1 MALKDRLRNN
11 LQYIVFSILLSAWFF
26 SLLAVYLPI
35 SGWGPR
41 TYPLA
46 VEDSVLALFL
56 VAAGLSSLSSLY
68 IGLSMLGGYSRIEG
82 MMHGVGQTQ
91 WSRSL
96 RSILNRLVISKMNSS
111 RIPKRL
117 ERYALMFFNYAF

>member
-11 LQYIVFSILLSAWFF
+11 LRYVVFSILLSVWFV

-35 SGWGPR
+35 SGRVPR

-46 VEDSVLALFL
+46 VEDSVLTLFL
-56 VAAGLSSLSSLY
+56 VAAGLSSLGSLH
-68 IGLSMLGGYSRIEG
+68 IGLSMLGAYSRIEA
-82 MMHGVGQTQ
+82 MMHAVRQTQ

-96 RSILNRLVISKMNSS
+96 RSVLNRLVISKTNSS

>member
-11 LQYIVFSILLSAWFF
+11 LQYVVFSILLSVWFV
-26 SLLAVYLPI
+26 SLLVVYLPI

-46 VEDSVLALFL
+46 VEDSVLTLFL

-68 IGLSMLGGYSRIEG
+68 IGLSMLGAYSRIEG

-96 RSILNRLVISKMNSS
+96 RSVLNRLVISKMNSS

>member
-1 MALKDRLRNN
+1 MALKDRLRKN
-11 LQYIVFSILLSAWFF
+11 LRYIVFSTLVSVWFV

-35 SGWGPR
+35 SGWVPR

-46 VEDSVLALFL
+46 VEDNLLTLFL
-56 VAAGLSSLSSLY
+56 VTAGLSSLSSLY
-68 IGLSMLGGYSRIEG
+68 MGLSMLGAYSRIEV
-82 MMHGVGQTQ
+82 MMHGVRQTQ
-91 WSRSL
+91 WSKSL
-96 RSILNRLVISKMNSS
+96 RSTLNRLVISKMTSS

>member
-1 MALKDRLRNN
+1 MALKNRLRNN
-11 LQYIVFSILLSAWFF
+11 LQYIVFSVLLSAWFV

-46 VEDSVLALFL
+46 VEDSVLTLFL
-56 VAAGLSSLSSLY
+56 VTAGLSSLSSLY
-68 IGLSMLGGYSRIEG
+68 IGLSMLGAHSRIEA
-82 MMHGVGQTQ
+82 MMHAVRQTQ
-91 WSRSL
+91 WARNL
-96 RSILNRLVISKMNSS
+96 RSVLNRLVISKMNSS

>member
-1 MALKDRLRNN
+1 MALKNRLRNN
-11 LQYIVFSILLSAWFF
+11 LQYIVFSVLLSAWFV

-46 VEDSVLALFL
+46 VEDSVLTLFL
-56 VAAGLSSLSSLY
+56 VTAGLSSLSSLY
-68 IGLSMLGGYSRIEG
+68 IGLSMLGAHSRIEA
-82 MMHGVGQTQ
+82 MMHAVRQTQ
-91 WSRSL
+91 WARNL
-96 RSILNRLVISKMNSS
+96 RSVLNRLVMSKMNSS

>member
-11 LQYIVFSILLSAWFF
+11 LQYIVFSILLSAWFV

-46 VEDSVLALFL
+46 VEDSVLTLFL
-56 VAAGLSSLSSLY
+56 VMAGLSSLSSLY
-68 IGLSMLGGYSRIEG
+68 IGLSMLGACSRIEA
-82 MMHGVGQTQ
+82 MMHGVRQTR
-91 WSRSL
+91 WSKSL

-111 RIPKRL
+111 RIPKKL
-117 ERYALMFFNYAF
+117 ERYALMFFNYAL